1 MAKLEIDINDETV
14 DKLVIASLRE
24 AMTNVIN
31 LGGGDEEEIETIE
44 ALEIVLDFYGY
55 TP

>member
-1 MAKLEIDINDETV
+1 MAKLEIDINDEAV

-31 LGGGDEEEIETIE
+31 LGGGEGLETIE